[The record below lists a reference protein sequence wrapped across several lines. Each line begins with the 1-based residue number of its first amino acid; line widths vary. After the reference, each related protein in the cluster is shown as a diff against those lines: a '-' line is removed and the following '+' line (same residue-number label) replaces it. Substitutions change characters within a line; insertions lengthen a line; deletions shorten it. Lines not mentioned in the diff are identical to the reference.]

1 MKKITLFTILLLVV
15 LCVVEIGCKGDAG
28 TTGPTGPTGPGGP
41 SLMGNTSGLVSLI
54 DTNGALPTNKSGIT
68 VSVEGTSKTAV
79 TDSTGHWIIDS
90 LTTGVYTI
98 DISKA
103 TYGSTKI
110 QNFQFIGGGTTY
122 LGDLSLS
129 EVPNFQVSN
138 LTYTTGTNYIDV
150 SGTLTLGSPQAT
162 GRNILLFVG
171 NTSNVSS
178 TPANYLGVFNGFATG
193 TSTTFTQRLTTANL
207 TSLGIGTGSPAFI
220 MAYSSSAVLAS
231 SSRYVDQ
238 TTGKFIYT
246 SLGNPSGVLQ
256 VVSPENKPIGNK
268 GNR

>member
-1 MKKITLFTILLLVV
+1 MKKIKLFTSFLFLIV
-15 LCVVEIGCKGDAG
+15 CVIEVGCKGDTG
-28 TTGPTGPTGPGGP
+28 TAGPTGPSGP
-41 SLMGNTSGLVSLI
+41 LLTGNTSGLVSLI
-54 DTNGALPTNKSGIT
+54 DTNGVLPANKSGVS

-138 LTYTTGTNYIDV
+138 LTYTTGNGFIDV
-150 SGTLTLGSPQAT
+150 SGTLTLGSPQTT
-162 GRNILLFVG
+162 GRNILLFIG
-171 NTSNVSS
+171 NSSNVSS
-178 TPANYLGVFNGFATG
+178 TPANYLGVFNAFANG
-193 TSTTFTQRLTTANL
+193 SATTFTQRLTTANL
-207 TSLGIGTGSPAFI
+207 TSLGIGTGSAAFI
-220 MAYSSSAVLAS
+220 VAYSSSAVLAS
-231 SSRYVDQ
+231 SSRYID
-238 TTGKFIYT
+238 
-246 SLGNPSGVLQ
+246 
-256 VVSPENKPIGNK
+256 
-268 GNR
+268 